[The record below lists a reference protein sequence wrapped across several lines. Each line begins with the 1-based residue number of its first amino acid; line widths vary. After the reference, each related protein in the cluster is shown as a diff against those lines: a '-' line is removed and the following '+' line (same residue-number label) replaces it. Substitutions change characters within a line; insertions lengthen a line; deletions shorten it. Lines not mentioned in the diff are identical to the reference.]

1 MRNAQRGFT
10 LIEIMVVVVILAV
23 LGALVVPK
31 ILENVDK
38 ARVTRAQSDIRAIQ
52 TALDLYRLDNFKYP
66 TTEQGLQALVK
77 QPVDPTITNYR
88 SGGYL
93 GSLPKDPWN
102 NTYQYVSPGPDGR
115 DYDIITYGRD
125 GKPGGD
131 GYDADISVSTLE
143 QKYSAAILSIGTT
156 GRDSQLDEESRRIE
170 GLVGL
175 LHERA
180 LLEGR
185 DFGLRIEPTAYEFV
199 VYEPRQD
206 RWMTFD
212 QEHEFRRRDLPKGL
226 SFQLELDARIV
237 VIKPIDRNLAND
249 AAPPAPQLAIA
260 ASGEGTPFRL
270 TLLRDGT
277 ASKASVDGDA
287 LGKISRV
294 SSDQHVSSDQSEKRT

>member
-1 MRNAQRGFT
+1 MRNAQGGFT

-115 DYDIITYGRD
+115 DYEITTYGRD
-125 GKPGGD
+125 GKPGGE
-131 GYDADISVSTLE
+131 GYDADISTATLE
-143 QKYSAAILSIGTT
+143 Q
-156 GRDSQLDEESRRIE
+156 R
-170 GLVGL
+170 
-175 LHERA
+175 
-180 LLEGR
+180 
-185 DFGLRIEPTAYEFV
+185 
-199 VYEPRQD
+199 
-206 RWMTFD
+206 
-212 QEHEFRRRDLPKGL
+212 
-226 SFQLELDARIV
+226 
-237 VIKPIDRNLAND
+237 
-249 AAPPAPQLAIA
+249 
-260 ASGEGTPFRL
+260 
-270 TLLRDGT
+270 
-277 ASKASVDGDA
+277 
-287 LGKISRV
+287 
-294 SSDQHVSSDQSEKRT
+294 

>member
-1 MRNAQRGFT
+1 MASNQIHRPRSHCNAVAICAKRFAASRGIGIPYFGIIQRILEVPMPTRQRGFT

-93 GSLPKDPWN
+93 GALPKDPWKAP
-102 NTYQYVSPGPDGR
+102 YQYVTPGPEGR

-125 GKPGGD
+125 GKPGGE

-143 QKYSAAILSIGTT
+143 Q
-156 GRDSQLDEESRRIE
+156 R
-170 GLVGL
+170 
-175 LHERA
+175 
-180 LLEGR
+180 
-185 DFGLRIEPTAYEFV
+185 
-199 VYEPRQD
+199 
-206 RWMTFD
+206 
-212 QEHEFRRRDLPKGL
+212 
-226 SFQLELDARIV
+226 
-237 VIKPIDRNLAND
+237 
-249 AAPPAPQLAIA
+249 
-260 ASGEGTPFRL
+260 
-270 TLLRDGT
+270 
-277 ASKASVDGDA
+277 
-287 LGKISRV
+287 
-294 SSDQHVSSDQSEKRT
+294 